1 MTSTKTKGTDMA
13 TAPLIE
19 DTSNAL
25 VPSKSAAA
33 AIVLFDSDKFD
44 AFYSRLKADVE
55 AVPVDLTTKK
65 GRDAIASV
73 AAKVRSEKAGIDKDR
88 LRLTKEWRDATAK
101 GNGAWNEIKERRS
114 SDEHTSDHRSQ

>member
-1 MTSTKTKGTDMA
+1 MTSTKTTGTDMA

-25 VPSKSAAA
+25 VPANSAAA

-55 AVPVDLTTKK
+55 AVPVDQPNTK
-65 GRDAIASV
+65 GGDDIASV
-73 AAKVRSEKAGIDKDR
+73 ACAVRTETGGIDNDH
-88 LRLTKEWRDATAK
+88 LHMTKEERQATDK
-101 GNGAWNEIKERRS
+101 GKGARKAIKEIKGA
-114 SDEHTSDHRSQ
+114 Q

>member
-25 VPSKSAAA
+25 VPANSAAA

-73 AAKVRSEKAGIDKDR
+73 EAKVRSEKEGVDKERIR
-88 LRLTKEWRDATAK
+88 LNKEGREANGR
-101 GNGAWNEIKERRS
+101 GNGAK
-114 SDEHTSDHRSQ
+114 